1 MAVPAKLKLLDVVTA
16 LEPLTNEQTKNLVI
30 HLGVELKTTVDIET
44 DYRGSSRKLHSI
56 QAWLDQD
63 TEASWEKIV
72 SGLEQ
77 IGMNVLAR
85 QVATQ
90 HCPQSLV
97 PATPSS
103 GPHQPATVPTSQPTN
118 TPAPPGTSSGQQPA
132 SGHTPQPEAILH
144 PPQPTNTPAPP
155 TPATPSPVATTPPVT
170 DCGQSPNQPHT
181 TSSTPATVPD
191 QSNPPA
197 SEHSQALALPPP
209 STSPPT
215 DYVNQP
221 SHTTTTTVQLQSL
234 VAAVI
239 AQPSTVT
246 FWSLEKVMDTILQLE
261 EMFADLQADAQTEIA
276 NRETEDR
283 AFLSRFRSR
292 LLLLPVAKRAP
303 HVKFFRQARKEILEA
318 KNTDT
323 ILAILCTHIDY
334 RNYEILL
341 HIITRFCTAPLK
353 ESMQKYRVSLEAFEM
368 HTAVDVY
375 ISAVPDE
382 MNEEL
387 ERGFSQMVLKIDKP
401 ASQCTL
407 HEVRK
412 LNEAIIT
419 TSGLESHSVYIG
431 SVAKNCVM
439 VSVRFPSSAV
449 GWVLS
454 AMTTNFMTTHCLS
467 EVTLD
472 GRQLTLELRETDELV
487 CDIKSCVVCIA
498 MYIYVYVLYNVE
510 HLKQQAAPLYPYIL
524 VQAFIVV

>member
-30 HLGVELKTTVDIET
+30 HLGVELKTAVDIET

-72 SGLEQ
+72 SGLKQ

-103 GPHQPATVPTSQPTN
+103 DPHQPATVPTSQPTN
-118 TPAPPGTSSGQQPA
+118 TPAPPGTSSVATSQQPA
-132 SGHTPQPEAILH
+132 SGHTPQPEATLH

-155 TPATPSPVATTPPVT
+155 IPATPSPVATTPPVT
-170 DCGQSPNQPHT
+170 DCGQSPNQPPHT
-181 TSSTPATVPD
+181 TSSTPATVSD

-197 SEHSQALALPPP
+197 SDHSQPLALPPP
-209 STSPPT
+209 STS
-215 DYVNQP
+215 
-221 SHTTTTTVQLQSL
+221 TTTTTVARSL
-234 VAAVI
+234 TR
-239 AQPSTVT
+239 QPS
-246 FWSLEKVMDTILQLE
+246 FWALEKVKATILSLE
-261 EMFADLQADAQTEIA
+261 DQFSELISDTENEICEKERSNCKFLQKFR
-276 NRETEDR
+276 NRI
-283 AFLSRFRSR
+283 LS
-292 LLLLPVAKRAP
+292 LPVAKKHL
-303 HVKFFRQARKEILEA
+303 HVRFFRENEDDILSA
-318 KNTDT
+318 KDT
-323 ILAILCTHIDY
+323 QKIVAILCRYIDY
-334 RNYEILL
+334 RNYEILP
-341 HIITRFCTAPLK
+341 HIVTRFCTPPLQ
-353 ESMQKYRVSLEAFEM
+353 ESMQNYRVSLEAFEM

-439 VSVRFPSSAV
+439 VSVSFPSSAV

-454 AMTTNFMTTHCLS
+454 AMTPNFMTTHCLS

-472 GRQLTLELRETDELV
+472 GQQLTLELGETDELV
-487 CDIKSCVVCIA
+487 CDIKSCVVYNNIHLRTCAVYTMSSILSSKQPHCIHA
-498 MYIYVYVLYNVE
+498 YSYE
-510 HLKQQAAPLYPYIL
+510 HL
-524 VQAFIVV
+524 